1 MGPTSQE
8 GFNMSKKSKA
18 VRKDAR
24 KSAKA
29 SRKAAKRAT
38 KHGGKSTEDGHI
50 ARKLYKDYPLLS

>member
-1 MGPTSQE
+1 
-8 GFNMSKKSKA
+8 MSKKSKA